1 MMGFSYDSDD
11 GPKMCFNA
19 VKNFQLGW
27 YERMK
32 QSYYPLSHIN
42 RSTNFV
48 LVGVDGYRTSGD
60 TQGKLVTLR
69 VVEDGDRNGRDY
81 YVGYNDAIGV
91 NSGTLEGRN
100 QVLVFQKPSGGP
112 NGYGTSDRIAELN
125 VGNSY
130 TIRNLSNQVDVTI
143 RFISVGNGGR
153 DANVEIITSGDG
165 PPAPVPAPTRFPTN
179 FPTQPPVPSPT
190 RFPTNFPTQPP
201 VPSPTRF
208 PTNFP
213 TQPPVPSPTRFPTN
227 FPTQPPVPSPTRFPT
242 NFPTQPPVL
251 APTQAPNNNLPVCN
265 AEDESGVVFRKPRG
279 RSRNKKCK
287 WVRNAKNL
295 KTAGKRCNKSY
306 EGASV
311 QDRCPVSCGRYA
323 GVGSCAFLFEEG
335 LAGSKN
341 KNNRGNKSPILP
353 IFYNGAAADESPPED
368 DEKKEENYYN

>member
-1 MMGFSYDSDD
+1 
-11 GPKMCFNA
+11 
-19 VKNFQLGW
+19 
-27 YERMK
+27 
-32 QSYYPLSHIN
+32 
-42 RSTNFV
+42 
-48 LVGVDGYRTSGD
+48 
-60 TQGKLVTLR
+60 LR

-81 YVGYNDAIGV
+81 YVGYNDATGV

-143 RFISVGNGGR
+143 RFTSVGNGGR
-153 DANVEIITSGDG
+153 DANVEIVTSGDG

-213 TQPPVPSPTRFPTN
+213 TQPPV
-227 FPTQPPVPSPTRFPT
+227 
-242 NFPTQPPVL
+242 L
-251 APTQAPNNNLPVCN
+251 APTQAPNNDLPVCN

-295 KTAGKRCNKSY
+295 KTAEKRCNKSY

-341 KNNRGNKSPILP
+341 KNRGNKSPILP
-353 IFYNGAAADESPPED
+353 IFYNGAAVDESPPED
-368 DEKKEENYYN
+368 DEKKEENYFT